1 MLSLREISWL
11 NAPDF
16 PSEIGALC
24 FTLAMRSLLLGIT
37 SLVLTALILPL
48 QASGKKE
55 PKLQISFHIETE
67 ATGNPK
73 MIFPQ
78 NVAGRTRYF
87 SRMPDISSKDIVS
100 YAPFPSSV
108 DESYGAV
115 FKLKDHVS
123 NRLAA
128 ITNANQ
134 GRWMIAQI
142 NGRVVDGIII
152 DAQVN
157 DGRLVV
163 WKSLSLADFTIFDEQ
178 MPRTGEEKKKKKK

>member
-1 MLSLREISWL
+1 M
-11 NAPDF
+11 
-16 PSEIGALC
+16 C
-24 FTLAMRSLLLGIT
+24 FTSGMRTLLVAL
-37 SLVLTALILPL
+37 SSLILMALALPL
-48 QASGKKE
+48 HGGGKKE
-55 PKLQISFHIETE
+55 AKLQISFHMETE

-78 NVAGRTRYF
+78 LVAGRTRYF
-87 SRMPDISSKDIVS
+87 TRMPEISSKDIVS
-100 YAPFPSSV
+100 YAPFPSSM

-152 DAQVN
+152 DSQVN

-163 WKSLSLADFTIFDEQ
+163 WKGISLADFTIFDEEL
-178 MPRTGEEKKKKKK
+178 PRTGEENKKKKKW